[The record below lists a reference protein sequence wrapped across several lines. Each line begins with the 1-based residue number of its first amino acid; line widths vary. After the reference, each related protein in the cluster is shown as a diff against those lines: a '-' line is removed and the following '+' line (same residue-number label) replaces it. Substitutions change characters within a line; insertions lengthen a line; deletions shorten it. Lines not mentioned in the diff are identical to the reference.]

1 MDDAGLSLVQWI
13 ETKNI
18 LPLHFFGDLGKGV
31 FQIGFLSC
39 EETAT
44 CNIGKLLKK
53 SSCI

>member
-1 MDDAGLSLVQWI
+1 MDDARLGLVQWI
-13 ETKNI
+13 ETKDI
-18 LPLHFFGDLGKGV
+18 LPLHFVGDLGKGV
-31 FQIGFLSC
+31 VQIGFLSC